1 MVAFISASVLDQ
13 EAIAASEFVVI
24 EDDSKFLKVRRKLC
38 CRYVDMYVCMYDQY
52 LKSIFL
58 YMYIYAR
65 MWEILYVC
73 KKNYLLYCKFVF
85 IYVCICLCV
94 YL

>member
-38 CRYVDMYVCMYDQY
+38 CRYVCMYDQY

-58 YMYIYAR
+58 YMYIYTYICGKSYMYAKK
-65 MWEILYVC
+65 IIYFTVSLYLFM
-73 KKNYLLYCKFVF
+73 YAYA
-85 IYVCICLCV
+85 
-94 YL
+94 